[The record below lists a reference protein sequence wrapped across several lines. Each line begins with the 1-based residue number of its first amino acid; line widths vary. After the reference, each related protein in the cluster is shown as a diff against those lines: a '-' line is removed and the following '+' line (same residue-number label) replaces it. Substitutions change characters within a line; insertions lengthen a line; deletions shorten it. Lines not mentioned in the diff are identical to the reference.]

1 MTAKKST
8 KSTPAKNK
16 PTPTK
21 PPLQIDTPESPPKKL
36 TLAEIMALK
45 VPVTKRVRIQLDGSL
60 SDNIARLESDLITAR
75 RADSMSNQSVLQTP
89 KIQTELDELNEN
101 SLLTEVTFVFKS
113 IGHMAYDKLV
123 ESPVHKPT
131 KAQAKEGSNFNP
143 LTFPQAIIA
152 ASCIEPVMTLEEV
165 KELFL
170 IDSWNNAELTKLF
183 YGALECNSETGDT
196 PLSLRGLSGMLSSV
210 QSLIT
215 P

>member
-1 MTAKKST
+1 MTAT
-8 KSTPAKNK
+8 KSTTKKKPATKK
-16 PTPTK
+16 PKAPST
-21 PPLQIDTPESPPKKL
+21 PPKKL
-36 TLAEIMALK
+36 TLAEIMELK
-45 VPVTKRVRIQLDGSL
+45 VPVTKRVRIQLNGAL
-60 SDNIARLESDLITAR
+60 SDNVARLESDLNIAR
-75 RADSMSNQSVLQTP
+75 RADAMSNQSVPQAP
-89 KIQTELDELNEN
+89 KIQTELDKLNED
-101 SLLTEVTFVFKS
+101 SLATEVTFVFQS

-123 ESPVHKPT
+123 ESPKHKPT

-143 LTFPQAIIA
+143 LTFPQAIVA

-165 KELFL
+165 EELFQVE
-170 IDSWNNAELTKLF
+170 SWNNAELTKLF